1 MVLAFPVSGL
11 RREEVPERGAVPR
24 SLGPALGGCRDDG
37 AGASANEAARKAD
50 PARSLVSWH
59 K

>member
-1 MVLAFPVSGL
+1 MLLTLPVPGL
-11 RREEVPERGAVPR
+11 RREVPL
-24 SLGPALGGCRDDG
+24 SLAAGPALGGCRDGG
-37 AGASANEAARKAD
+37 AGASANEAAREAD